1 MGNPEGNPAM
11 SLRSLLL
18 AAGFA
23 AIPLG
28 ALALARAARRA
39 EGRPSRDAWLGGGMA
54 GLSLL
59 AMLLVLEVAFQH
71 LVVYSDGFGQTLA
84 ARSWFEQHW
93 GPANRHGFRDG
104 PIAPQDRHLFVV
116 GDSFVA
122 GHGVAE
128 RAARFS
134 DRLAAHLAPGWSVV
148 NFARN
153 GWHTGQQ
160 LEALR
165 TFPVEP
171 DALVWSHYVNDI
183 EGAAARQGRGAP
195 PARLTAPRGL
205 AWLVDR
211 SHLANFVYWR
221 VFRITHGA
229 LGARRWARQREAYR
243 DREIWGAHQRELDA
257 AVAFARERDLPMVA
271 VVFPMLVDVEGSRVA
286 THRVA
291 GFFRRRGVPVVEV
304 EEVVGGDPPSAWTVN
319 ARDAHPNARLHAEV
333 AARLLPHLAEAGIAR
348 LDVAAAPETT
358 AGHAAR

>member
-1 MGNPEGNPAM
+1 V
-11 SLRSLLL
+11 SLRSLVLVLGFTALPLL
-18 AAGFA
+18 A
-23 AIPLG
+23 LG
-28 ALALARAARRA
+28 LARAARPV
-39 EGRPSRDAWLGGGMA
+39 EGRARREGLLAGGMA

-59 AMLLVLEVAFQH
+59 ALLLVLEVGFQH

-84 ARSWFEQHW
+84 ARAWFRRYW
-93 GPANRHGFRDG
+93 GPPNAHGFRDG
-104 PIAPQDRHLFVV
+104 PVAPEGRHLFVV

-122 GHGVAE
+122 GHGVAD
-128 RAARFS
+128 RAARFP
-134 DRLAAHLAPGWSVV
+134 DRLASHLVPGWSVV

-153 GWHTGQQ
+153 GWGTGQQ

-211 SHLANFVYWR
+211 SYLANFVYWR
-221 VFRITHGA
+221 VFRVTHGA

-243 DREIWGAHQRELDA
+243 DGEVWRAHRRELA
-257 AVAFARERDLPMVA
+257 ATVAFARERDLPMVA

-286 THRVA
+286 TRRVA
-291 GFFRRRGVPVVEV
+291 GFFRERGVPVVEV
-304 EEVVGGDPPSAWTVN
+304 EEVVGSGPPSAWTVN
-319 ARDAHPNARLHAEV
+319 AMDAHPNERLHAEV
-333 AARLLPHLAEAGIAR
+333 AARLLPHLAQAGIAR
-348 LDVAAAPETT
+348 VGVAAAREAT